1 MDVIRTKIDGVL
13 LLNPK
18 VFGDER
24 GFFYEAFNQREFNNI
39 LGTEQTFVQDNQSK
53 SRKNVLRGL
62 HYQVKRAQ
70 GKLVR
75 VISGAIYDVA
85 VDIRRR
91 SATFGKHTAVIMSSE
106 HKQMLWIP
114 PGFAHGFLVMSDYA
128 EVLYKATDYYAP
140 EFERCIMW
148 NDLDLAIRW
157 PLHGE
162 PAALSDKDRRG
173 ASFAG
178 MEPQEVA

>member
-1 MDVIRTKIDGVL
+1 MDATQMEIDGVL
-13 LLNPK
+13 LLKPK

-24 GFFYEAFNQREFNNI
+24 GFFYEAFNQREFNTI
-39 LGTEQTFVQDNQSK
+39 LGTEQTFVQDNQSE

-75 VISGAIYDVA
+75 VIAGAIYDVA
-85 VDIRRR
+85 VDIRRS
-91 SATFGKHTAVIMSSE
+91 SATFGKHMAVTLSSE
-106 HKQMLWIP
+106 NKLMLWIP
-114 PGFAHGFLVMSDYA
+114 PGFAHGFFVLSDYA
-128 EVLYKATDYYAP
+128 EVLYKTTDYYAP
-140 EFERCIMW
+140 EFERCIVW
-148 NDLDLAIRW
+148 NDLNLAICW
-157 PLHGE
+157 PLNEAH
-162 PAALSDKDRRG
+162 PALSDKDRRG